1 MRVWDSIDAEF
12 LRHARDSRALDRT
25 QLARMATV
33 SMAQLRMLE
42 EGGDSA
48 FYSPA
53 IKLATGKR
61 VLAKMGLSLPEREVP
76 EPQAEVDAQA
86 LTAVGVEAGAAAAE
100 AAHAPLGTP
109 AMPQAAP
116 AEPRRAAK
124 GAVAAAVV
132 GVAALATGVMVWGVG
147 APGSSAPQREALAAA
162 PSPSVHP
169 MAMSALAGADA
180 RATQPVNQAV
190 PIRNADGSALTTAS
204 AAAQA
209 AGASRPGETNDTNAR
224 NPKNTVNATG
234 AEVVAAALPATAAP
248 AVLAAA
254 RSEPAPRSACA
265 WTAQPAVVDATPR
278 GKPDTYVH
286 LVAERDAEVC
296 VMDGQQR
303 VARVQLK
310 AGEQRSVHG
319 AGPWHL
325 SGDQLDRVNVFFRGS
340 RVRAPEPGAPSHWL
354 LVSAVASPLQP

>member
-61 VLAKMGLSLPEREVP
+61 VLAKMGLSLPEHEVP

-169 MAMSALAGADA
+169 MAMSAPAGADA
-180 RATQPVNQAV
+180 RATQPVNQ
-190 PIRNADGSALTTAS
+190 
-204 AAAQA
+204 
-209 AGASRPGETNDTNAR
+209 
-224 NPKNTVNATG
+224 
-234 AEVVAAALPATAAP
+234 AP